1 MIIEM
6 QNKKPVRLFDLTQ
19 QIICD
24 SEEQR
29 QTLIKEKLE
38 TLSKLSWELRN
49 HGLDTS
55 RLAREIKNIQEQV
68 AC

>member
-6 QNKKPVRLFDLTQ
+6 QNRKPVRLFDLTQ

-49 HGLDTS
+49 LQLDTS
-55 RLAREIKNIQEQV
+55 RLAREIKNVQEQV
-68 AC
+68 A